1 MAELELEFQ
10 LDAGLDFQQ
19 TQRVSARL
27 VAANSILALS
37 SQELQRKI
45 EDELADNPALER
57 VDVATCATCGSE
69 LQGSICPV
77 CIQRQKGAEVLVDGE
92 EWFDRDYMSGGVY
105 TTDDDTDPM
114 LRVATEQ
121 TLGERLLNELA
132 SLIAPADIE
141 IAEALVGSLDER
153 GYLTW
158 SVRDIA
164 DEIGVTE
171 ERVRSVLDVLQ
182 SMEPIGV
189 GARNLRECLLIQLR
203 FLAERG
209 VSVPHAEDVVS
220 DFLPELGL
228 RKFPVIAHALGIKIP
243 QVNHVAEFV
252 KAKLNPNP
260 AHGFSSTNS
269 RDSDT
274 RAMYVIPDV
283 LIHRDED
290 NFAVEIVESRR
301 HVLRLN
307 PMYRQLSDRLAAGR
321 ELSSTDQDHV
331 KHCVQRA
338 RLFMTYVGQ
347 RRQTLYKVTCAIVE
361 AQRDFLN
368 SGIRSLR
375 PLNRSEI
382 AQTIGVH
389 ESTVS
394 RATAA
399 KHVMLPDGSIIPF
412 SHFFKA
418 SLSVKDVMKEVID
431 RSPKRLTDSDIVT
444 ELAKRDIHIARRT
457 VSKYRAQLDILS
469 SRLR

>member
-1 MAELELEFQ
+1 MPELELELQFDTTMELQ
-10 LDAGLDFQQ
+10 PS
-19 TQRVSARL
+19 QRVSARL

-37 SQELQRKI
+37 SLDLQRKI
-45 EDELADNPALER
+45 EEELADNPALER
-57 VDVATCATCGSE
+57 VDVAVCTVCGSE
-69 LQGSICPV
+69 LHGSICPV
-77 CIQRQKGAEVLVDGE
+77 CIQRQKGADYDMDRE
-92 EWFDRDYMSGGVY
+92 EWFDRDYVSGGLY
-105 TTDDDTDPM
+105 TGDDDSDPM

-121 TLGERLLNELA
+121 TLGERLLNDLA
-132 SLIAPADIE
+132 ALVAPADLD
-141 IAEALVGSLDER
+141 IAECLVGSLDDR

-158 SVRDIA
+158 SIRDVA
-164 DEIGVTE
+164 DELGVTE

-182 SMEPIGV
+182 SLEPVGV

-228 RKFPVIAHALGIKIP
+228 RKFPVIAHALGIKVP
-243 QVNHVAEFV
+243 QVAAVAEFV

-269 RDSDT
+269 RDGDT
-274 RAMYVIPDV
+274 RAMYITPDV
-283 LIHRDED
+283 IIHKTED
-290 NFAVEIVESRR
+290 DFAVEIVESRR
-301 HVLRLN
+301 QLLRLN
-307 PMYRQLSDRLAAGR
+307 PLYR
-321 ELSSTDQDHV
+321 ELSSRSTAPKDLSSSDQEHV
-331 KHCVQRA
+331 KQCVQRA

-361 AQRDFLN
+361 AQREFLTH
-368 SGIRSLR
+368 GIRALR

-382 AQTIGVH
+382 AQVIGVH

-399 KHVMLPDGSIIPF
+399 KHVMLPDGSIIPY

-418 SLSVKDVMKEVID
+418 SLSVKDVMKEIID
-431 RSPKRLTDSDIVT
+431 RSPKRLTDSEIVT

>member
-1 MAELELEFQ
+1 MPELELELQFDTSFD
-10 LDAGLDFQQ
+10 LQQ
-19 TQRVSARL
+19 SQRVSARL

-37 SQELQRKI
+37 SLDLQHKI
-45 EDELADNPALER
+45 EEELADNPALER
-57 VDVATCATCGSE
+57 VDVAVCSVCGSE
-69 LQGSICPV
+69 LHGSICPV
-77 CIQRQKGAEVLVDGE
+77 CIQRQKGADFEASRE
-92 EWFDRDYMSGGVY
+92 EWFDREYISGGLY
-105 TTDDDTDPM
+105 SNEDDTDPM

-132 SLIAPADIE
+132 ALVAPADLE
-141 IAEALVGSLDER
+141 IAESLVGSLDER

-158 SVRDIA
+158 SIRDVA
-164 DEIGVTE
+164 DELGVTE
-171 ERVRSVLDVLQ
+171 ERVRGILDVLQ
-182 SMEPIGV
+182 SLEPVGV

-209 VSVPHAEDVVS
+209 VSIPHAEDVVS

-228 RKFPVIAHALGIKIP
+228 RKFPVIAHSLGIKVP
-243 QVNHVAEFV
+243 QVTAVAEFV

-260 AHGFSSTNS
+260 AHGFSSTNA
-269 RDSDT
+269 RDGDT
-274 RAMYVIPDV
+274 RAMYITPDV
-283 LIHRDED
+283 IIHRAED
-290 NFAVEIVESRR
+290 DFVVEIVESRR
-301 HVLRLN
+301 QLLRLN
-307 PMYRQLSDRLAAGR
+307 PMYR
-321 ELSSTDQDHV
+321 ELSSRSTAPQDLSSSDQNHV
-331 KHCVQRA
+331 KQCVQRA

-361 AQRDFLN
+361 AQREFLTH
-368 SGIRSLR
+368 GIRALR

-382 AQTIGVH
+382 AQAIGVH

-399 KHVMLPDGSIIPF
+399 KHVMLPDGSIIPY

-418 SLSVKDVMKEVID
+418 SLSVKDVMKEIID
-431 RSPKRLTDSDIVT
+431 RSPKRLTDSEIVI
-444 ELAKRDIHIARRT
+444 ELANRNIHIARRT